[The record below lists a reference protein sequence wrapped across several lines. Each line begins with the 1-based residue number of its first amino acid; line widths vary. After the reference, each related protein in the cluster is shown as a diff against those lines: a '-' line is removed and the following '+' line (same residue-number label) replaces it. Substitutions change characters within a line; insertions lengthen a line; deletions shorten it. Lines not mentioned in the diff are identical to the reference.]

1 MPIEKFEIGRRLFE
15 NFRKFEEQSS
25 NCLEIGKLEGFQ
37 MNDAFMTCKSEVAI
51 QLQIEALKSLSKI
64 ARQIVPMSQPSQHQ
78 IFGCNEN

>member
-1 MPIEKFEIGRRLFE
+1 MLKVDFGSRG
-15 NFRKFEEQSS
+15 QSGVPDV
-25 NCLEIGKLEGFQ
+25 IDFK
-37 MNDAFMTCKSEVAI
+37 TCKSEVAI